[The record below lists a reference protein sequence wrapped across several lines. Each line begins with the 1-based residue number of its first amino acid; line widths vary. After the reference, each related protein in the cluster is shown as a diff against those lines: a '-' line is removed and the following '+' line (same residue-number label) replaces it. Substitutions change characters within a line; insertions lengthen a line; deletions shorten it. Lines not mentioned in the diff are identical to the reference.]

1 MQNQENICPHCG
13 RVWIFTPTCHATHD
27 GWYIVRCRALGGDA
41 ATGCG
46 LRFRFQESTENAVT
60 WLPGDPP
67 PGTARGT
74 ERSHFCPHCGR
85 HGGFDFLP
93 NHAPEGGYYCVCADG
108 MTPGCGN
115 SYRVLESPEHAAA
128 HLPCDG
134 PTTGQKIWTCV
145 EAFADLTT
153 GIMAIVGAG
162 YLINKALSDKDK
174 K

>member
-1 MQNQENICPHCG
+1 MEPQPNACPRCG
-13 RVWIFTPTCHATHD
+13 RNWTFIPTCHAPP
-27 GWYIVRCRALGGDA
+27 GGYVVACRLGNNPS
-41 ATGCG
+41 TGCC
-46 LRFRFQESTENAVT
+46 LQYRLQESQKNAAM

-134 PTTGQKIWTCV
+134 PTTGQKIWALT
-145 EAFADLTT
+145 EAFAELTT
-153 GIMAIVGAG
+153 SVMAVVGGA
-162 YLINKALSDKDK
+162 YLVHKALSGDKDK